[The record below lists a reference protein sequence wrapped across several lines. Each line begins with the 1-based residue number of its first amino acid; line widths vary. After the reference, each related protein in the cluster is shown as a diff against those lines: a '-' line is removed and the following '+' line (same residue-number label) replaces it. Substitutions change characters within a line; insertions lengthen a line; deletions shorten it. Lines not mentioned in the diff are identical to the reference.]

1 MLSTKNLVF
10 KERLMKKLVDWYVG
24 LYFIDKIISTNVVKL
39 QLPNSMRIHSVVN
52 ISWIVQYREQVGEQK
67 TEEVKLVEVERV
79 EE

>member
-1 MLSTKNLVF
+1 
-10 KERLMKKLVDWYVG
+10 
-24 LYFIDKIISTNVVKL
+24 
-39 QLPNSMRIHSVVN
+39 MRIHSVVN